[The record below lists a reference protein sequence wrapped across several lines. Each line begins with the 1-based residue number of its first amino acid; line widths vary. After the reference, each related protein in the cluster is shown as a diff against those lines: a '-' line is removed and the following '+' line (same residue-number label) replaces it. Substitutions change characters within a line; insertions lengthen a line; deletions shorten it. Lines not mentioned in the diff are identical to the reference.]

1 MSLRSIYD
9 ILVRHLKDVFKTSS
23 KTFWRPFGDIFARRI
38 EDILKMYDKGK
49 YIRPDQD
56 VFKASWR
63 RFLKTYRQANIFA
76 LLKISWR
83 RFKDFSEDEDGR
95 HLLNVFKMSST
106 RGMFAGIW
114 KIDLCLFEY
123 WTSLLVTLSSLT
135 ILSTIYN
142 VLKVIS
148 HYKQELLG
156 FDGNSVAFYRGK

>member
-9 ILVRHLKDVFKTSS
+9 TLARHLKDVFRTSS
-23 KTFWRPFGDIFARRI
+23 KTFWRLLRTF
-38 EDILKMYDKGK
+38 L
-49 YIRPDQD
+49 QD
-56 VFKASWR
+56 VLKTSWR
-63 RFLKTYRQANIFA
+63 CTTKANTFGLIRTSLRHLEDVFWRLIGKQIYLSCSRLLEDALKT
-76 LLKISWR
+76 
-83 RFKDFSEDEDGR
+83 FSEDEDGR

-156 FDGNSVAFYRGK
+156 FRRK